1 MDDAHASKIYSPVRD
16 LAGGMKQ
23 HATVTKR
30 PPCTAQARAAGSRRL
45 ADPLEGS

>member
-16 LAGGMKQ
+16 LVGGTA
-23 HATVTKR
+23 HG
-30 PPCTAQARAAGSRRL
+30 TAQAAPRRL

>member
-16 LAGGMKQ
+16 LADGMKK

-30 PPCTAQARAAGSRRL
+30 PPCTAQAAPHRL